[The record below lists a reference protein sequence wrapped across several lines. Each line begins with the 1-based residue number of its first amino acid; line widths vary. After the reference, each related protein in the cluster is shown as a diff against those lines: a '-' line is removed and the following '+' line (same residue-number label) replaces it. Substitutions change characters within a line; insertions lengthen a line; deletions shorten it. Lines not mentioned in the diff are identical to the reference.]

1 MTMPAAE
8 RVPKTWFI
16 TGSSRGF
23 GRQWAEDILERGDR
37 VVAAAR
43 STGPLDELAERY
55 GDAVLALPLDI
66 TDREAAFEAIEVAH
80 RHFGQLDVL
89 VNNAGYG
96 MFGMIEEAT
105 EAEVREQFETNFFGT
120 LWLTQAVLPL
130 MREQG
135 AGHIIQ
141 ISSVAG
147 LSSFPGLGMY
157 AASKWALEGMSQA
170 LAAEVGP
177 FGIKVTLVEPTGYST
192 ARGGA
197 EPHLS
202 TPLPVYEATRAAL
215 LEGQR
220 SQPWGD
226 PKATSAAML
235 ALSDSPRPPL
245 RLFLGDGPLTMISAE
260 YEQRI
265 ATWREWE
272 PISVAASGL

>member
-1 MTMPAAE
+1 MAPAE
-8 RVPKTWFI
+8 RLTKTWLI

-23 GRQWAEDILERGDR
+23 GRQWAEDVLEHGDR

-43 STGPLDELAERY
+43 TTGPLEELAERY
-55 GDAVLALPLDI
+55 GDAVMALPLDI
-66 TDREAAFEAIEVAH
+66 TDRQACLDAVDKVRE
-80 RHFGQLDVL
+80 RFGRLDVL

-96 MFGMIEEAT
+96 MFGMIEEVT
-105 EAEVREQFETNFFGT
+105 EAEARAQIETNLFGT

-135 AGHIIQ
+135 DGRIIQ

-170 LAAEVGP
+170 LAAEVAP
-177 FGIKVTLVEPTGYST
+177 FGIKVTLVEPTAYAT
-192 ARGGA
+192 DRGGA
-197 EPHLS
+197 EPNLS
-202 TPLPVYEATRAAL
+202 TPLPAYAATRAAL
-215 LEGQR
+215 LESQTA
-220 SQPWGD
+220 QPWGD
-226 PKATSAAML
+226 PAATSAALL
-235 ALSDSPRPPL
+235 ALADSPTPPL
-245 RLFLGDGPLTMISAE
+245 RLFLGDGPLAMISAE

-272 PISVAASGL
+272 AVSIAASGL